1 MEIREEDL
9 IYKEWRS
16 TGTTWTNYELFEKNG
31 YFVIKNLCDP
41 KTLIDDVPVERGTL
55 KWYGNELSN
64 FKHYEKEDQ
73 VEVAFDQAE
82 PVEFDSDEDNLLSDP
97 VTVPYKPDM
106 TTPEEDLR
114 LVAENKMYKRW
125 QVLSGI

>member
-1 MEIREEDL
+1 MEMREEDI
-9 IYKEWRS
+9 IYREWRS
-16 TGTTWTNYELFEKNG
+16 TGTTWTNNELFEKNG

-55 KWYGNELSN
+55 KWYGNKLIN